1 MRVSL
6 SDAEILA
13 RCPLFAEL
21 EPEDVQALAAVAY
34 RKTHAAGEE
43 LFLAGERA
51 RSLAVVVTGKV
62 LIYLISPASGREVV
76 LTVEHP
82 HNSIAELVS
91 LDGGSFPANARA
103 VVESELLHLD
113 QDGFEGVLVA
123 RPRIALH
130 LLRTLGRRL
139 RRLVALVEQ
148 ISFKEVV
155 QRLAA
160 DMLSEARA
168 GLPFHLASN
177 GEIAGRIGTVPE
189 LVSRNLARLHV
200 SGAIELDGRQVRAVD
215 VAQLTEL
222 ASAASR

>member
-1 MRVSL
+1 MSL

-21 EPEDVQALAAVAY
+21 DGDDLGALAAVAY

-43 LFLAGERA
+43 LFLAGESA

-62 LIYLISPASGREVV
+62 LVYLISPASGREVV

-82 HNSIAELVS
+82 HNSVAELVS

-103 VVESELLHLD
+103 VVATELLHLD
-113 QDGFEGVLVA
+113 QAGFERVLLA
-123 RPRIALH
+123 RPRVALH

-160 DMLSEARA
+160 DLLSEARA
-168 GLPFHLASN
+168 GLPFQLASN

-200 SGAIELDGRQVRAVD
+200 SGAIELEGRTVTAIAE
-215 VAQLTEL
+215 AQLSEL
-222 ASAASR
+222 ANSASR